1 MLNFCLEYLDLT
13 KEIIRII
20 FRDVWP
26 ADGSAVGERQ
36 HWTVW
41 WGKLTLSFSQS
52 DINNI
57 GAERNRIIKVK
68 TQVGTRTTSPW
79 WESQPGRAQSAF
91 TSSHP
96 SQDTSSA
103 RQISSLANIQ
113 LCNWAIRQRYNL
125 AIVGWNNQAIMQL
138 STCRQSCN
146 YAIMQLCTCKQSCN
160 YAGNHAVCLCDCT
173 LGRHHQGGITAAWAQ
188 VANNLSL
195 SLSLSLSLLLLL
207 SLSLLLLSF
216 SSSMGNHCSMGPCGK
231 QERFST
237 NANLASTKTVG
248 ESDRLDPR
256 FDQVAELMDCQF
268 VFVIVIV
275 FVFAFVITND
285 ICHCLCICH
294 HQWFD
299 QVGRVDGM
307 PICLCHCLCL
317 CHRQWSLSLYLSLS
331 SPMIWSGWL
340 SWWIAR
346 MTGRTSEAQLS
357 VWGRQMPRI
366 WWDMVFLHDMTLKLQ
381 GDFFHWYPP

>member
-1 MLNFCLEYLDLT
+1 
-13 KEIIRII
+13 
-20 FRDVWP
+20 
-26 ADGSAVGERQ
+26 
-36 HWTVW
+36 
-41 WGKLTLSFSQS
+41 
-52 DINNI
+52 
-57 GAERNRIIKVK
+57 
-68 TQVGTRTTSPW
+68 
-79 WESQPGRAQSAF
+79 
-91 TSSHP
+91 
-96 SQDTSSA
+96 
-103 RQISSLANIQ
+103 
-113 LCNWAIRQRYNL
+113 
-125 AIVGWNNQAIMQL
+125 MQL

-195 SLSLSLSLLLLL
+195 SLSLSLFLLL

-294 HQWFD
+294 HQ
-299 QVGRVDGM
+299 
-307 PICLCHCLCL
+307 
-317 CHRQWSLSLYLSLS
+317 
-331 SPMIWSGWL
+331 
-340 SWWIAR
+340 
-346 MTGRTSEAQLS
+346 
-357 VWGRQMPRI
+357 
-366 WWDMVFLHDMTLKLQ
+366 
-381 GDFFHWYPP
+381 